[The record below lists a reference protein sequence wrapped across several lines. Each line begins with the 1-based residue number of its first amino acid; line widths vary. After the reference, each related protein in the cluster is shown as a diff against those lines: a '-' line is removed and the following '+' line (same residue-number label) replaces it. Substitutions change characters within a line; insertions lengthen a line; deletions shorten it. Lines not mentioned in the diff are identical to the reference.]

1 MKRRDPTVRL
11 EMDRD
16 PAFVR
21 CERLLAGHR
30 SRLPDPRRADPGRL
44 DREIRVVSQ
53 SPIVTA
59 VLEAAD
65 AVLLVLN
72 AERQIVAFNSR
83 IATIAQPG
91 DVLGRRAG
99 EALACVNARGPGGCG
114 AAPGCATCGSL
125 GAILGCRRGR
135 PVESECLVKSEHH
148 GGTSL
153 ELNVRAS
160 QVAVEDETFT
170 VVSLRDIS
178 AQKRREVL
186 EQVFFHDV
194 MNTVSGL
201 RGWALLLQRPGAD
214 TRRAGERIDLLS
226 RQLEREIRDQ
236 RALLHAEHGTLV
248 PEPVRVRPDELLG
261 NVADLFAGHPVSRER
276 RLEIAVEGPELE
288 LTTDPTLLVRVLA
301 NMVRNA
307 LEATPA
313 GGRVRAWWEAAR
325 EGAVRFAVHNAGA
338 IAPDVQARIFHR
350 SFSTKGERG
359 RGLGTYSMKLFGEKV
374 LGGAVSFASTEHAG
388 TVFSV
393 TLPATSF
400 DRLRT
405 GSDER
410 G

>member
-1 MKRRDPTVRL
+1 MKRADPAVGN
-11 EMDRD
+11 EMDRE
-16 PAFVR
+16 PFARFVR
-21 CERLLAGHR
+21 LPAGHR
-30 SRLPDPRRADPGRL
+30 TPLPDPRRAEPDRL
-44 DREIRVVSQ
+44 AREIQLVSH
-53 SPIVTA
+53 SPIITA
-59 VLEAAD
+59 VLDAAD

-72 AERQIVAFNSR
+72 EERQIVAFNSR
-83 IATIAQPG
+83 VETIARPG
-91 DVLGRRAG
+91 DVLGRRTG
-99 EALACVNARGPGGCG
+99 EALGCVNARGPDGCG
-114 AAPGCATCGSL
+114 ASPACGTCGAL
-125 GAILGCRRGR
+125 GAILGCRSGR
-135 PVESECLVKSEHH
+135 SVESECLVKSDHH
-148 GGTSL
+148 GGISL
-153 ELNVRAS
+153 EFNVRAT
-160 QVAVEDETFT
+160 QVEVEGGSFT

-261 NVADLFAGHPVSRER
+261 NLAALFAGDPVTRER
-276 RLEIAVEGPELE
+276 RLEIAGDGPELE

-301 NMVRNA
+301 NMIRNA

-313 GGRVRAWWEAAR
+313 GGRVRAWWEDAR

-350 SFSTKGERG
+350 SFSTKSERG

-374 LGGAVSFASTEHAG
+374 LGGAVSFASTEHEG

-393 TLPATSF
+393 TLPAT
-400 DRLRT
+400 R
-405 GSDER
+405 
-410 G
+410 